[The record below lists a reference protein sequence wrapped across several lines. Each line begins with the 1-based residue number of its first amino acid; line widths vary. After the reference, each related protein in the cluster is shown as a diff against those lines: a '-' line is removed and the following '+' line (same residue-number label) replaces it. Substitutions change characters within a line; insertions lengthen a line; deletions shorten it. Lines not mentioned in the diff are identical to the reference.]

1 MLITKLRSA
10 NTVETQ
16 QYRKAS
22 KALLV
27 LIPLLGI
34 TYLVILTGPEDII
47 NNFVYAVLRAL
58 LISTQVRYGRVF
70 VQYWLFP
77 SRSTLIYHYFEI
89 RKRIHIISILNLG
102 IFSIPSILL
111 FKLRS
116 ETSHTPS
123 TVKLARTT
131 KYCMRQ
137 SFGAS
142 KTAVWHFEGVFR
154 SIEDWKHTVIY
165 FTELNLKREEKYCLL
180 LKIGFFYNFLFFFYN
195 SLTSSHP

>member
-70 VQYWLFP
+70 VQCP

-131 KYCMRQ
+131 KYCIRQ

-154 SIEDWKHTVIY
+154 SIEDWKHTVIN
-165 FTELNLKREEKYCLL
+165 FTEFNLKKEEKYWLL
-180 LKIGFFYNFLFFFYN
+180 LKIEFFIIFYFYF
-195 SLTSSHP
+195 SL